1 MFTNIRIDENFK
13 FVSQEMLRVADL
25 FANQYCF
32 KQQSWEHLA
41 AV

>member
-1 MFTNIRIDENFK
+1 
-13 FVSQEMLRVADL
+13 MLRVADL